1 MKKYKPVSISSGSF
15 MFCRIAMAVIIW
27 VAFIFKL
34 KFILIIA
41 FLIFLASFVL
51 KIKRAPMI
59 VLYDLSINKIFKSND
74 ELLNEYAMSFAH
86 MIGSIFSFI
95 CIIFL
100 YFISDKIGWGLVL
113 VFAILKS
120 ISAVGFCPA
129 SKLYECATGDSCC
142 AFVKKK

>member
-1 MKKYKPVSISSGSF
+1 